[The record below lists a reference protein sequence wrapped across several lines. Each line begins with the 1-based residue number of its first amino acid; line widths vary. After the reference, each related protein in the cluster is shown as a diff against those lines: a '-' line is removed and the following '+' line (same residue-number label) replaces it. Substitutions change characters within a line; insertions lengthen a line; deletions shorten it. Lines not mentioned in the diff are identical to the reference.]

1 MIRLDKLL
9 GHSGYGTRKEIKS
22 LCKNGDVTVNGEIV
36 RDSSVKVYE
45 GATVIV
51 AGEKVEYEEVS
62 YLMLHKPAG
71 VVSATQDS
79 RVRTVLDILPSRY
92 AASRV
97 APVGRLD
104 IDTTG
109 LLLLSNDG
117 TWAHKVI
124 SPKKHVPKV
133 YEAQVEGVIPDDVG
147 ERFAAGIVLEDGLEC
162 LPARAEKIAEGRLQI
177 TVCEGKFHQ
186 VKRMCSAVG
195 LVVTALHRS
204 RIGGLILDKNLKAG
218 EYRKLTR
225 EEIDLPLLSTGDL

>member
-36 RDSSVKVYE
+36 RDSSVKVDE

-51 AGEKVEYEEVS
+51 AGEKVEYEAVS
-62 YLMLHKPAG
+62 YLMLH
-71 VVSATQDS
+71 
-79 RVRTVLDILPSRY
+79 
-92 AASRV
+92 
-97 APVGRLD
+97 VGRLD

-133 YEAQVEGVIPDDVG
+133 YEAQVEGLIPDDVG

-204 RIGGLILDKNLKAG
+204 RIGGLILDKDLKAG

>member
-36 RDSSVKVYE
+36 RDSSVKVDE

-51 AGEKVEYEEVS
+51 AGEKVEYEAVS

-133 YEAQVEGVIPDDVG
+133 YEAQVEGLIPDDVG

-162 LPARAEKIAEGRLQI
+162 LLSLTNGNLPPELFWKTGWNAYP
-177 TVCEGKFHQ
+177 H
-186 VKRMCSAVG
+186 G
-195 LVVTALHRS
+195 LKKQLRV
-204 RIGGLILDKNLKAG
+204 DC
-218 EYRKLTR
+218 KLPFVR
-225 EEIDLPLLSTGDL
+225 ESSIK

>member
-36 RDSSVKVYE
+36 RDSSVKVDE

-104 IDTTG
+104 IDTTR
-109 LLLLSNDG
+109 SEEH
-117 TWAHKVI
+117 T
-124 SPKKHVPKV
+124 S
-133 YEAQVEGVIPDDVG
+133 E
-147 ERFAAGIVLEDGLEC
+147 
-162 LPARAEKIAEGRLQI
+162 LQS
-177 TVCEGKFHQ
+177 Q
-186 VKRMCSAVG
+186 R
-195 LVVTALHRS
+195 
-204 RIGGLILDKNLKAG
+204 
-218 EYRKLTR
+218 
-225 EEIDLPLLSTGDL
+225 